1 MNRFLGAFIV
11 LTWGAATQAQSVRA
25 LMVGAA
31 FSQPAPEGHVRFVQV
46 EFWTGASKTVQLK
59 DTFAPIDLGTEGRD
73 FRDLKSVR
81 FIDGPGS
88 TAELELTDF
97 AIFGIPN
104 DGGRGGFGPGSGS
117 DEIKLKGDL
126 TPAREM
132 PQTRTVVSL
141 SGLHQRFDAEKKIV
155 FNISREGMADEPKMY
170 SKLDVHLRVNDGC
183 RRESRLKFFIETID
197 SQLIELPYLWLR
209 DGENRDVPVPLKVPI
224 PENGIRRIH
233 AWFSNRDWT
242 TNQSLGVGDIFQDD
256 DDANVTISI
265 TGQGKKGNGSLARTI
280 LAMVD
285 WRNTKTRDLSTL
297 PQTYPD
303 MVITNLDFLLQTG
316 ANKLHYD
323 PRALPSAKCY
333 IEMNRGV
340 ELIRHITGTFVQQA
354 VGGAFRGSF
363 EDRGIAR
370 AFTQHPLRE
379 GFRLSDINE
388 LKIAMDFGI
397 PFPSDYRGSFTE
409 TWDLAALMIRA
420 VPKGPSSLDRPVVF
434 CDFAYNQQ
442 MKLNLNVS
450 GGGSSYRTIRLNG
463 TPIKYRATVA
473 PGR

>member
-1 MNRFLGAFIV
+1 MNRFLGAFFL
-11 LTWGAATQAQSVRA
+11 LTFGAATQAQSVRA

-31 FSQPAPEGHVRFVQV
+31 FSQPAPEGHLRFVQV
-46 EFWTGASKTVQLK
+46 EFWSGASKTAQLK
-59 DTFAPIDLGTEGRD
+59 TQLAPIDLGTEGRD
-73 FRDLKSVR
+73 FRDIKSVK

-88 TAELELTDF
+88 PSDLELTEF
-97 AIFGIPN
+97 ALFGIPN
-104 DGGRGGFGPGSGS
+104 DGPAGIGPGSGTL
-117 DEIKLKGDL
+117 DVTKIKGDFE
-126 TPAREM
+126 PARDR
-132 PQTRTVVSL
+132 PQTSTVVSL
-141 SGLHQRFDAEKKIV
+141 SGLHQRFDSEKKIV
-155 FNISREGMADEPKMY
+155 FNLSREGMADEPKMY

-197 SQLIELPYLWLR
+197 SQLIELPNQWLR
-209 DGENRDVPVPLKVPI
+209 DGENRDFPITLSVPI

-233 AWFSNRDWT
+233 AWFSNREWT
-242 TNQSLGVGDIFQDD
+242 DNRSQGVGDIFQDD

-265 TGQGKKGNGSLARTI
+265 TGQGKKGSGPLARTI

-285 WRNTKTRDLSTL
+285 WRNNKTRELSTL

-303 MVITNLDFLLQTG
+303 MYITNLDFLLQTG

-323 PRALPSAKCY
+323 PNSLPSAKCY

-340 ELIRHITGTFVQQA
+340 ELIRHTTGTFVQQA
-354 VGGAFRGSF
+354 AGGAFRGSF

-388 LKIAMDFGI
+388 LKIGMDFGI
-397 PFPSDYRGSFTE
+397 PFPRDYRGSFTE
-409 TWDLAALMIRA
+409 TWDLAALLVRA
-420 VPKGPSSLDRPVVF
+420 VPRGPSSLDRPVVF